1 MSCIVDSGK
10 IDLSGDQDILN
21 VIIPLAVDLCLS
33 IINNKTTTYSSRV
46 CSCNPN
52 EDQ

>member
-21 VIIPLAVDLCLS
+21 VIIPLAVDMCLS
-33 IINNKTTTYSSRV
+33 IINNKT
-46 CSCNPN
+46 NLHIN
-52 EDQ
+52 NIFK